1 MNRFIKF
8 LKNSISMSSGLFN
21 IELDLWSNRYLLD
34 KSKEEIDDEIKQVR
48 LSMKESILKSLQ
60 DNYENRK
67 SVISRFV
74 VTAYGVNKIGNVV
87 ISAIKI
93 TLWNKK
99 IQFVVIY

>member
-1 MNRFIKF
+1 
-8 LKNSISMSSGLFN
+8 MSSGLFN